1 MGKTNYVT
9 SDEALPEDLTVESLD
24 RTYLVTFTQNR
35 STELRVGRK
44 TFFFGPYESNVLT
57 KMEIEHPDF
66 KQQAGS
72 FTIKEI

>member
-1 MGKTNYVT
+1 MGKSNYV
-9 SDEALPEDLTVESLD
+9 SSEEVLPDDLTVESLD
-24 RTYLVTFTQNR
+24 ATYQVTFTENR
-35 STELRVGRK
+35 STELHVGRK

-66 KQQAGS
+66 KQQSRS